1 MGESQTYIG
10 IALFVLFLIIDAV
23 LYAFSAA
30 LGSINDKELD
40 KKVEEG
46 NKRAV
51 RLKKLMDE
59 PSRFGDTLDI
69 VVFVT
74 NVVAGAYIL
83 GVIQRRIGRSVADDS
98 PWLKWLPVLIALT
111 MLLILIVFGVLIPK
125 KCGKRSAGKAAY
137 TLSGTVCA
145 VIILLFP
152 FTKAVTLISHLFLRI
167 FGIDPNEKTD
177 NVTEEEIITMVNE
190 GQEQGVLEA
199 SEAEMIANIFELGD
213 KNAGDIM
220 THRSAIVA
228 LDGHMTLEEVIQK
241 HIDGNYSRF
250 PVYDGD
256 IDNIVGTLH
265 IRDALIM
272 YRNLPNRKKE
282 ISKLKSIIRPA
293 YFVPDTRD
301 IDDLLKDMQAEKI
314 HMGIV
319 VDEYGQTAGVIS
331 MEDIIEEI
339 VGNILDEYDVE
350 EDSIEHNSDDSYI
363 VDGLTELEDLNKL
376 IGTEIESED
385 FDTLNGYLISLLN
398 RIPEENETAEI
409 TADGYVFRILE
420 VSGNVIRRV
429 EVVKEKEED
438 EGENPDE
445 NPPDNSQTE

>member
-1 MGESQTYIG
+1 MGDGQTYIG
-10 IALFVLFLIIDAV
+10 IALFVFFLIIDAV

-30 LGSINDKELD
+30 IGNINDKELD
-40 KKVEEG
+40 K
-46 NKRAV
+46 RAEDGSRRAL
-51 RLKKLMDE
+51 RLKKLIEE

-83 GVIQRRIGRSVADDS
+83 GVIQKRISRSVGSDS
-98 PWLKWLPVLIALT
+98 PWIPVAVAFI
-111 MLLILIVFGVLIPK
+111 MLLIQIVFGVLIPK
-125 KCGKRSAGKAAY
+125 KCGKRSAGKTAY
-137 TLSGTVCA
+137 ALSGIVSW
-145 VIILLFP
+145 VIIMLLP
-152 FTKAVTLISHLFLRI
+152 VTAAVTFISHLFLRI
-167 FGIDPNEKTD
+167 FGIDPNEKQD

-228 LDGHMTLEEVIQK
+228 LDGHMTLEKVIQM

-272 YRNLPNRKKE
+272 YRNLPSRKKE
-282 ISKLKSIIRPA
+282 ILQLASIIRPA

-301 IDDLLKDMQAEKI
+301 IDDLLKDMQAEKV

-319 VDEYGQTAGVIS
+319 VDEYGQTAGIIS

-339 VGNILDEYDVE
+339 VGNILDEYDE
-350 EDSIEHNSDDSYI
+350 EEEGIEQNADDSYI

-376 IGTEIESED
+376 IGTRIESSD

-398 RIPEENETAEI
+398 RIPGEDEKLEI
-409 TADGYVFRILE
+409 TSDGCVFRILE

-429 EVVKEKEED
+429 EIVREKAEETD
-438 EGENPDE
+438 ENPDE
-445 NPPDNSQTE
+445 NPPGQQQD

>member
-1 MGESQTYIG
+1 MGEGQTYIG

-30 LGSINDKELD
+30 LGNINDNELE
-40 KKVEEG
+40 KKIEEG

-51 RLKKLMDE
+51 RLKKLMDD

-83 GVIQRRIGRSVADDS
+83 GVIQRSVSKSFGGDS
-98 PWLKWLPVLIALT
+98 PWLVWIPVFVGAV

-125 KCGKRSAGKAAY
+125 KCGKRSAGKVAY
-137 TLSGTVCA
+137 SLSGTVCA

-167 FGIDPNEKTD
+167 FGIDPNEKLD

-256 IDNIVGTLH
+256 IDNIIGTLH

-272 YRNLPNRKKE
+272 YRNIPSRKRQ
-282 ISKLKSIIRPA
+282 IAALRTIIRPA

-363 VDGLTELEDLNKL
+363 VDGLTELDDLNKL

-409 TADGYVFRILE
+409 TADGYIFRILE

-429 EVVKEKEED
+429 EVLREKEKAEEEED
-438 EGENPDE
+438 KETADSP
-445 NPPDNSQTE
+445 Q

>member
-1 MGESQTYIG
+1 MGEGQTYIG

-30 LGSINDKELD
+30 LGNINDNELE

-51 RLKKLMDE
+51 RLKKLMDD

-83 GVIQRRIGRSVADDS
+83 VVIQRSVSKSFGGDS
-98 PWLKWLPVLIALT
+98 PWLVWMPVLVGAV

-125 KCGKRSAGKAAY
+125 KCGKRSAGKVAY
-137 TLSGTVCA
+137 SLSGTVCA

-167 FGIDPNEKTD
+167 FGIDPNEKLD

-256 IDNIVGTLH
+256 IDNIIGTLH

-272 YRNLPNRKKE
+272 YRNIPSRKKQ
-282 ISKLKSIIRPA
+282 IAALRTIIRPA

-339 VGNILDEYDVE
+339 VGNILDEYDIE

-363 VDGLTELEDLNKL
+363 VDGLTELDDLNKL

-429 EVVKEKEED
+429 EVLREKEKAEEKED
-438 EGENPDE
+438 KETADSP
-445 NPPDNSQTE
+445 Q

>member
-1 MGESQTYIG
+1 MGEGQTYIG

-30 LGSINDKELD
+30 LGNINDNELE

-51 RLKKLMDE
+51 RLKKLMDD

-83 GVIQRRIGRSVADDS
+83 GVIQRSVSKSFGGDS
-98 PWLKWLPVLIALT
+98 PWLVWMPLLVGAV

-125 KCGKRSAGKAAY
+125 KCGKRSAGKVAY
-137 TLSGTVCA
+137 SLSGTVCA

-152 FTKAVTLISHLFLRI
+152 FTKAVTLISHLFLRV
-167 FGIDPNEKTD
+167 FGIDPNEKLD

-256 IDNIVGTLH
+256 IDNIIGTLH

-272 YRNLPNRKKE
+272 YRNIPSRKRQ
-282 ISKLKSIIRPA
+282 IAALRTIIRPA

-301 IDDLLKDMQAEKI
+301 IDALLKDMQAEKI

-350 EDSIEHNSDDSYI
+350 EDSIEHNADDSYI
-363 VDGLTELEDLNKL
+363 VDGLTELDDLNKL

-398 RIPEENETAEI
+398 RIPDENETAEI

-429 EVVKEKEED
+429 EVMREKEKAEEK
-438 EGENPDE
+438 ENKE
-445 NPPDNSQTE
+445 TDNSQQ